1 MTDQAARGLPK
12 TLQSLKVA
20 QIGLLVPDLREAIAQ
35 YSLLLGRDDWSIF
48 TYGPD
53 NVEGLTYRGEPSDY
67 RMILAFVGENPQIEL
82 IESLDGPNIYTEW
95 IERHGYGMHH
105 FGFYVDSIAE
115 ATAAM
120 QADGFDPVQT
130 GRATGVHG
138 DGGFAYFETEDLLGV
153 IAELIEVPSH
163 RRASEK
169 I

>member
-1 MTDQAARGLPK
+1 MTNQAERGFPK
-12 TLQSLKVA
+12 TLQSLKVG
-20 QIGLLVPDLREAIAQ
+20 QVGLLVPDLRAAIAQ

-67 RMILAFVGENPQIEL
+67 RMILAFVGADPQIEL

-95 IERHGYGMHH
+95 IERHGYGAHH

-115 ATAAM
+115 ATASM
-120 QADGFDPVQT
+120 QADGYDPIQT
-130 GRATGVHG
+130 GRATGLDG
-138 DGGFAYFETEDLLGV
+138 DGGFAYFDTEDLLGV
-153 IAELIEVPSH
+153 IAELIEVPA
-163 RRASEK
+163 RRRPSER